1 MQFSRLRKFFLKK
14 DLTNITLFRFII
26 KSYDYLYDSY
36 IDINNIYIYFSFHF
50 KIDKFDIFY
59 LFRKFP
65 FTYIYIYIFFFIVS
79 AIIFLPLLPS
89 IPFAEMLRI
98 YLILTIAAT
107 AAMAQVPFL
116 GSCPVVETIPNF
128 DIKKVSGRCI
138 RTFSFLLLNRKLE
151 KKKKFSSTCVIDL
164 LMRQC
169 NLHLESCPQ

>member
-65 FTYIYIYIFFFIVS
+65 FTYIYIYIFFSCICYN
-79 AIIFLPLLPS
+79 
-89 IPFAEMLRI
+89 IP
-98 YLILTIAAT
+98 
-107 AAMAQVPFL
+107 
-116 GSCPVVETIPNF
+116 
-128 DIKKVSGRCI
+128 
-138 RTFSFLLLNRKLE
+138 
-151 KKKKFSSTCVIDL
+151 SSTSVHSVCRNVADILDPNDRSNRGDRAGTIFGL
-164 LMRQC
+164 VPRSG
-169 NLHLESCPQ
+169 NHTEFRYKKG

>member
-50 KIDKFDIFY
+50 KIDKFDFSI
-59 LFRKFP
+59 FRKFP
-65 FTYIYIYIFFFIVS
+65 FTYIYIYFSCICS
-79 AIIFLPLLPS
+79 IIFLPLLPS

-151 KKKKFSSTCVIDL
+151 KKKFFSSTCVIDL